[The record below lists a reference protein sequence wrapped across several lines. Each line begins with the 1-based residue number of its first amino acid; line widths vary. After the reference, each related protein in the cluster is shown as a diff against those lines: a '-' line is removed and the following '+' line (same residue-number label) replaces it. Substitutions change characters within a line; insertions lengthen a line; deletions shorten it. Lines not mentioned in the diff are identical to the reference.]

1 MATRVGRSWLVR
13 LRVSILVAAL
23 ALLAGASGAWA
34 QPPLG
39 EGGGARPETVPLPGL
54 DLLASGPALHWTPP
68 DPSQAP
74 GAKGSRPPASSLP
87 EPNPALLLRSDL
99 NRSVPLPD
107 PGFEFKAGPSAAA
120 KPAVEAKG
128 QAAKPVNQLYQLPRL
143 PVSFSVGTL
152 DRDLGVGEATTI
164 DAPHREAGLPGGVE
178 PGGYLALRWR
188 PENGPGLDL
197 GGGYQRGHAATSGE
211 GYAWQVAS
219 PGPVM
224 AMRELYGPPSTSYQT
239 YGRWAA
245 FMAVPYQLLP
255 NLGLRPEV
263 SYYYS
268 ENPDLGRAAGNEWVM
283 GLQFTFG
290 F

>member
-1 MATRVGRSWLVR
+1 MRF
-13 LRVSILVAAL
+13 RVSIMVVAL
-23 ALLAGASGAWA
+23 ALCAGASGAWA
-34 QPPLG
+34 QPPAG
-39 EGGGARPETVPLPGL
+39 VGASPRPEIVSLPGL
-54 DLLASGPALHWTPP
+54 DVLAAAPAMHWTPP
-68 DPSQAP
+68 DPQQAP
-74 GAKGSRPPASSLP
+74 GAKGARQPAGPLP
-87 EPNPALLLRSDL
+87 EPNPTLLLRNDL

-107 PGFEFKAGPSAAA
+107 PGFEFKAGPAPAAA
-120 KPAVEAKG
+120 AEPQAKGKPAK
-128 QAAKPVNQLYQLPRL
+128 AANQLFQLPQL
-143 PVSFSVGTL
+143 PVTFSVGTL
-152 DRDLGVGEATTI
+152 NRDLGVGQEPGKET
-164 DAPHREAGLPGGVE
+164 PHREAGLPEGEE

-188 PENGPGLDL
+188 PDSSLGLDV
-197 GGGYQRGHAATSGE
+197 GGGYQRGHAATSGDS
-211 GYAWQVAS
+211 YAWQVAS

-224 AMRELYGPPSTSYQT
+224 AMRELTGAPNTSYQT

-268 ENPDLGRAAGNEWVM
+268 ENPELGRTAGNEWVM